1 MFSPRALTLAA
12 RSTRCLVRPQPRL
25 SKAPFSVATAQRAAL
40 PRNVIG
46 DFPSDKAIG
55 EIDDPEMNNGYINP
69 PRVKRQHRDPYA
81 DWDDKQERRNFGEP
95 VHEDN
100 EVLGIFAL
108 EDYTHMTTGQGLLL
122 WGGFISCILGIT
134 YLVTVN
140 YPGKPSAPTEY
151 PGGLDQELGGA
162 GAVRAHKAGDPV
174 KRV

>member
-1 MFSPRALTLAA
+1 M
-12 RSTRCLVRPQPRL
+12 
-25 SKAPFSVATAQRAAL
+25 
-40 PRNVIG
+40 
-46 DFPSDKAIG
+46 
-55 EIDDPEMNNGYINP
+55 
-69 PRVKRQHRDPYA
+69 
-81 DWDDKQERRNFGEP
+81 
-95 VHEDN
+95 HEDN

-162 GAVRAHKAGDPV
+162 GAVRVRSQPCIVTNTRKREKLTISQAHKAGDPV